1 MKGKGSDYYKELARM
16 VSLVRSASPSKSSS
30 YWISYA
36 MGIGFDP
43 TTFQQPLTPSP
54 SQIEKLPV
62 LVSREAEFPT
72 DFAQWVPEDLIAV
85 WNLRFM
91 VEQQGW
97 PSPFK
102 APARDNVGQLE
113 WGRQGSN
120 AYRQLYFKRIQEITR
135 HTISSNLEGL
145 IMPVDTIASLGIPEI
160 NLLAFGEFAFN
171 PAADASSFF
180 RTKISVLYGSPEGA
194 KKLST
199 ILELIETENGMQPQN
214 KTEALILARQALANA
229 KGIELAHWRGLIDFL
244 ENWKTP

>member
-1 MKGKGSDYYKELARM
+1 
-16 VSLVRSASPSKSSS
+16 
-30 YWISYA
+30 
-36 MGIGFDP
+36 
-43 TTFQQPLTPSP
+43 
-54 SQIEKLPV
+54 
-62 LVSREAEFPT
+62 
-72 DFAQWVPEDLIAV
+72 
-85 WNLRFM
+85 M

-199 ILELIETENGMQPQN
+199 ILELIET
-214 KTEALILARQALANA
+214 
-229 KGIELAHWRGLIDFL
+229 
-244 ENWKTP
+244 